1 MRPVAVFFTSFIT
14 ALSGALMPGPLLTVT
29 IAQAAVMGFIAP
41 VLLIAGHS
49 LLELFLVVGL
59 VFGLGRILRI
69 KPVIGTISVLG
80 GAMLVWMGWDMIPAA
95 LSGALDLSTS
105 ASAAKTVKVGL
116 LDNPVIT
123 GMAVS
128 ISNPYWTIWW
138 ATVGMT
144 LFGTLAQSAG
154 DGPGRASKSIGAF
167 YFGHISG
174 DILWYL
180 LLGAAITTGRQF
192 ISPAV
197 YRGTVVVCGVFLM
210 FLGASFL
217 YLVASGKLWSIKMSL
232 NWQKKQAAHGTRN
245 DR

>member
-1 MRPVAVFFTSFIT
+1 MSKGSIFVVSFIT

-29 IAQAAVMGFIAP
+29 IAQATVMGFLAP

-49 LLELFLVVGL
+49 LLELLVVVGL
-59 VFGLGRILRI
+59 VFGLGKVLRI

-80 GAMLVWMGWDMIPAA
+80 GVMLLWMGWGMIPAA
-95 LSGALDLSTS
+95 LSGALDLNAS
-105 ASAAKTVKVGL
+105 ASAPSAVKMGI

-123 GMAVS
+123 GMVVS
-128 ISNPYWTIWW
+128 ISNPYWVIWW

-144 LFGTLAQSAG
+144 LFGTVARNTG
-154 DGPGRASKSIGAF
+154 ASNRTPSNISAF

-180 LLGAAITTGRQF
+180 ILGAAIVTGRAF
-192 ISPAV
+192 ISPEI
-197 YRGTVVVCGVFLM
+197 YRAVVVICGVFLI

-217 YLVASGKLWSIKMSL
+217 YLVASGKLWSIKTSF
-232 NWQKKQAAHGTRN
+232 NWQRE
-245 DR
+245 